1 MRQLGE
7 SELVTRP
14 VELAIEVAHLFE
26 QLGIPYYLAG
36 SLASS
41 IHGEPRAT
49 RDIDFV
55 AEIGAAQVE
64 PFCRALGDAY
74 YVDRETVAQAV
85 IRHSHFN
92 VVRLDSMLKVD
103 VFLPADRTRFAE
115 ELRRSRVTGVGS
127 DTLRVASAEDTVL
140 AKLDWFRLGGEVS
153 DRQWSDV
160 VGVMRI
166 QQETLDLGYLTG
178 QAIARGLAT
187 LLERALAEA
196 RA

>member
-1 MRQLGE
+1 
-7 SELVTRP
+7 
-14 VELAIEVAHLFE
+14 
-26 QLGIPYYLAG
+26 
-36 SLASS
+36 
-41 IHGEPRAT
+41 
-49 RDIDFV
+49 
-55 AEIGAAQVE
+55 
-64 PFCRALGDAY
+64 LGDAY

-103 VFLPADRTRFAE
+103 IFLPADRTRFAE
-115 ELRRSRVTGVGS
+115 ELRRARVTGVGS
-127 DTLRVASAEDTVL
+127 DTLRVASAEDTIL

>member
-1 MRQLGE
+1 MPRLGE

-64 PFCRALGDAY
+64 PFCRALGGAY
-74 YVDRETVAQAV
+74 YGGAAPLAGHRRGGGCAQ
-85 IRHSHFN
+85 
-92 VVRLDSMLKVD
+92 
-103 VFLPADRTRFAE
+103 
-115 ELRRSRVTGVGS
+115 
-127 DTLRVASAEDTVL
+127 
-140 AKLDWFRLGGEVS
+140 GGE
-153 DRQWSDV
+153 RR
-160 VGVMRI
+160 GH
-166 QQETLDLGYLTG
+166 GPG
-178 QAIARGLAT
+178 QARLVPARWRRCWSRPSPKPAT
-187 LLERALAEA
+187 DGRAAQSDADYAVA
-196 RA
+196 RFVPLSR